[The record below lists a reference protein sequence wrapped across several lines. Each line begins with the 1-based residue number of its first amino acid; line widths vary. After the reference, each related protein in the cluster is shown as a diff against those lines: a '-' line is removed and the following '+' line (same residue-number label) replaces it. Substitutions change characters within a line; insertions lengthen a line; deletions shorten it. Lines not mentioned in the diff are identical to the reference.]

1 MHFLPFNLVVHSGS
15 LSYGSCHPMSLYFK
29 VALTPLTFCLT
40 VMSLFNSF
48 IREPFSILM
57 AFFAS
62 SASLALVMLCSFH
75 LCSYIYVFE
84 VRH

>member
-1 MHFLPFNLVVHSGS
+1 MHFLPLNLVVHSGS
-15 LSYGSCHPMSLYFK
+15 VSYGSCHPMSLYFK
-29 VALTPLTFCLT
+29 VAPTPLTFCLT

-62 SASLALVMLCSFH
+62 SA
-75 LCSYIYVFE
+75 
-84 VRH
+84 